1 MTYVAWL
8 WTKVGKGEWMN
19 EWGKQGGAVQLAIS
33 PTELFVCMCVCR
45 GGPPWNWKSLF
56 TSRDQHTPML
66 SFSANNYSYGAF
78 SCSAFHV
85 LLYISNG
92 LFFLK
97 KEARCI
103 CCTVYNS
110 LFKCVLFFCPKI
122 YFLFLINVHHILV
135 LVAINK
141 YFLLILIKKMLTSRQ
156 T

>member
-1 MTYVAWL
+1 
-8 WTKVGKGEWMN
+8 
-19 EWGKQGGAVQLAIS
+19 VQLAIS
-33 PTELFVCMCVCR
+33 PTELFVCVCVCV
-45 GGPPWNWKSLF
+45 GGGTLKLKELIQL
-56 TSRDQHTPML
+56 TRDQVRGHTPML
-66 SFSANNYSYGAF
+66 SFSSNNYSYGAF

-110 LFKCVLFFCPKI
+110 LFKCVFFFCPKI

-135 LVAINK
+135 
-141 YFLLILIKKMLTSRQ
+141 ILIKKMLTSRQ